1 MTAVTIKP
9 TQKTAY
15 GVVWDG
21 HPLLHEELSWWATA
35 DDRVL
40 GVLIR
45 DKIDDDYSWV
55 VLTRRPGEVFRAVD
69 FAVSMPSP
77 EAAAAAL
84 HAAMRTQDPCEYSR

>member
-9 TQKTAY
+9 TQKSAH

-40 GVLIR
+40 GAVIR
-45 DKIDDDYSWV
+45 DKIDRDYSYV
-55 VLTRRPGEVFRAVD
+55 ILTRGPGEVFRAVD

-77 EAAAAAL
+77 EVAVESL
-84 HAAMRTQDPCEYSR
+84 HAAMRAQDPCEYSR